1 MNSSS
6 LSVRISK
13 EIKEQMK
20 KIEIDWSQYIRDA
33 IRQRIRKEKR
43 KEAAHSMDEI
53 RAKTKHAN
61 FDAAASIREDR
72 DT

>member
-1 MNSSS
+1 MSSSS

-43 KEAAHSMDEI
+43 REAAHSMDEV
-53 RAKTKHAN
+53 RAKTKYGD
-61 FDAAASIREDR
+61 FDAVASIRDDR

>member
-1 MNSSS
+1 MSSAS

-20 KIEIDWSQYIRDA
+20 KIEIDWSEYIRDV
-33 IRQRIRKEKR
+33 IKQRIRREKR
-43 KEAAHSMDEI
+43 REAAHSMDEV
-53 RAKTKHAN
+53 RAKTKRGDFN
-61 FDAAASIREDR
+61 AASSIREDR

>member
-1 MNSSS
+1 MDSAN
-6 LSVRISK
+6 LSIRVSK

-33 IRQRIRKEKR
+33 IRNKIKEEKR
-43 KEAAHSMDEI
+43 RNAARSMDQI
-53 RAKTKHAN
+53 REKTEYGD

-72 DT
+72 EI